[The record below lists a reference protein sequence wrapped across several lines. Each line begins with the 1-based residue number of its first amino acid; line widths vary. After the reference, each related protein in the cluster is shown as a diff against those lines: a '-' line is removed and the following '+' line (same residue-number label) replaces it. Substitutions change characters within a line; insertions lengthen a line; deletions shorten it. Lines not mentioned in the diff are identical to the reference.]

1 MSWYFTSEVES
12 AGFSARDAGGKARS
26 DVNALLERFGLRR
39 LPVEVI
45 ADRESGGALKKLSD
59 HRVALGHWLDA
70 VGALHEGDGLV
81 MQFPAVSHTVLFGK
95 VVSVLRRR
103 GVRLVLLIH
112 DLESLR
118 MAIAPSSS
126 ALGRK
131 RVDMEESAAVSYAS
145 AIIVHNDHMREVVAK
160 QFGYPR
166 DRLVSLGLFD
176 YLIPGFEDDP
186 SRFADNAVAVA
197 GNLSPVKAGYL
208 YGLPSDVEFNLYGLN
223 YAPKEKRRNV
233 SYHGSF
239 SSEELPMAMRGRF
252 GLVWDGP
259 SAATCEDVYGEYLRI
274 NNPHKTSLYL
284 ASGFPVVVWDESAVA
299 DVVRREGVGICVSNL
314 SELSSSLSDS
324 FGTEFESM
332 RQRAECLGD
341 RLRNGFYTQEAIRH
355 AMHIAEAE

>member
-45 ADRESGGALKKLSD
+45 ADRESGSALKKLSD

-95 VVSVLRRR
+95 VVSVLKSR

-118 MAIAPSSS
+118 MAMAPGVST
-126 ALGRK
+126 LGRK
-131 RVDMEESAAVSYAS
+131 RVDMEESAAISYAS
-145 AIIVHNDHMREVVAK
+145 AIVVHNDHMGKVVAE

-176 YLIPGFEDDP
+176 YLIPGFEDVP
-186 SRFADNAVAVA
+186 SRFDDNAVAVA
-197 GNLSPVKAGYL
+197 GNLSPEKAGYL
-208 YGLPSDVEFNLYGLN
+208 YDLPSDVSFNLYGMN
-223 YAPKEKRRNV
+223 YSPDERPGNV

-239 SSEELPMAMRGRF
+239 PSEELPMALRGRF

-259 SAATCEDVYGEYLRI
+259 SAATCEGVYGEYLRI

-284 ASGFPVVVWDESAVA
+284 ASGFPVAVWGESAVA
-299 DVVRREGVGICVSNL
+299 DVVRKEGAGICVDSL
-314 SELSSSLSDS
+314 SELAGAMASVSPSRY
-324 FGTEFESM
+324 ERM
-332 RQRAECLGD
+332 RGRAAALGKRLREGGFTQAAVQRATAVAQ
-341 RLRNGFYTQEAIRH
+341 R
-355 AMHIAEAE
+355 